1 MPRKKLTAAD
11 RIDTAFPRT
20 QFRGKDHVA
29 QVLAG
34 VRGPHIDNIVS
45 TCKIET
51 TIPINVA
58 DIARRLVGKHQ
69 PVEFKADA
77 SIHLGPAHGS
87 STHLIFPSGRMVM
100 TGVRC
105 EGMVMAAA
113 YRFVQYFTQKYQVNA
128 TVSRCII
135 TNMHA
140 VFHMGYPLNL
150 EELHAVYGRASYW
163 KDKIK
168 CLVMKLHLIDPNTT
182 TASPAAEDAPPPQ
195 TIFRHLFAHTGT
207 TTTPASVEA
216 TPKKSGG
223 VLGKRKEPPLRSEDE
238 YADDEEEDTDEEE
251 EGYEEEDDE
260 FEFDGDLGCWVRR
273 PSVAA
278 PVSSSKK
285 PKKVRGHSRRSVLS
299 KAHVDKPV
307 FTVSSMERKKA
318 KKPKTA
324 TTSTIAT
331 GGGGGGGGPRKTKTM
346 PTISFNVWPTGAV
359 GVQGGRSRQHI
370 ELATRMAAEF
380 LAQFTM
386 HDSTRPS

>member
-1 MPRKKLTAAD
+1 MFCGFKMPRKKLTASD
-11 RIDTAFPRT
+11 RIDTAFPRV

-29 QVLAG
+29 QVTAG

-45 TCKIET
+45 TCKIEIG
-51 TIPINVA
+51 IPINVV

-113 YRFVQYFTQKYQVNA
+113 YRFAQYFTQVYQVRC

-195 TIFRHLFAHTGT
+195 TIFRHLFAHSGT
-207 TTTPASVEA
+207 TVAAAPPVITPRH
-216 TPKKSGG
+216 G
-223 VLGKRKEPPLRSEDE
+223 VLGKRKEPPRHMEDE
-238 YADDEEEDTDEEE
+238 KTEDTGDDGDNEEDEEE
-251 EGYEEEDDE
+251 EDEDE
-260 FEFDGDLGCWVRR
+260 FEFDGDLGTWVRR
-273 PSVAA
+273 DPLDC
-278 PVSSSKK
+278 
-285 PKKVRGHSRRSVLS
+285 KVIRNSRRNVLS
-299 KAHVDKPV
+299 KAHKDKPV
-307 FTVSSMERKKA
+307 FTVSSMERSTSSVHKNKKA
-318 KKPKTA
+318 KTA
-324 TTSTIAT
+324 QNTASGA
-331 GGGGGGGGPRKTKTM
+331 GGGGGPRKTKTM

-386 HDSTRPS
+386 HDSTRSS

>member
-1 MPRKKLTAAD
+1 MPRQKLTVSD
-11 RIDTAFPRT
+11 RIDTAFPRA

-51 TIPINVA
+51 NIPINVA

-113 YRFVQYFTQKYQVNA
+113 YRFVQYFTQVYQANA

-168 CLVMKLHLIDPNTT
+168 CLVMKLHLVDPNTT

-207 TTTPASVEA
+207 AKPAPAITTTA
-216 TPKKSGG
+216 TGSG
-223 VLGKRKEPPLRSEDE
+223 VLGKRKARNDDEDDEKAAVAASEDTGE
-238 YADDEEEDTDEEE
+238 DGDDEHDEEE
-251 EGYEEEDDE
+251 EDDDE
-260 FEFDGDLGCWVRR
+260 FEFDGDLGTWVRR
-273 PSVAA
+273 A
-278 PVSSSKK
+278 PADKQTI
-285 PKKVRGHSRRSVLS
+285 RNSRRNVLG
-299 KAHVDKPV
+299 KAHANKPV
-307 FTVSSMERKKA
+307 FTVSSMERSTTTRKAKKA
-318 KKPKTA
+318 KTVQSA
-324 TTSTIAT
+324 TTT
-331 GGGGGGGGPRKTKTM
+331 GAGAAAGPRKTKTM

-386 HDSTRPS
+386 HDSTRPT

>member
-1 MPRKKLTAAD
+1 MPRQKLTVSD
-11 RIDTAFPRT
+11 RIDTAFPRA

-45 TCKIET
+45 TCKIELG
-51 TIPINVA
+51 IPINVA

-113 YRFVQYFTQKYQVNA
+113 YRFAQYFTQVYQVRC

-168 CLVMKLHLIDPNTT
+168 CLVMKLHLVDPNTT

-207 TTTPASVEA
+207 AKPAPAVTTAS
-216 TPKKSGG
+216 G
-223 VLGKRKEPPLRSEDE
+223 VLGKRKARSGENDDEKEETAEDTGE
-238 YADDEEEDTDEEE
+238 DGDNEHEEEEEDED
-251 EGYEEEDDE
+251 DDE
-260 FEFDGDLGCWVRR
+260 FEFDGDLGAWVRR
-273 PSVAA
+273 SPAD
-278 PVSSSKK
+278 KQTI
-285 PKKVRGHSRRSVLS
+285 RNSRRNVLG
-299 KAHVDKPV
+299 KAHANKPV
-307 FTVSSMERKKA
+307 FTVSSMERNSTSLSRKAKKA
-318 KKPKTA
+318 KTVQSA
-324 TTSTIAT
+324 TTGAAA
-331 GGGGGGGGPRKTKTM
+331 GPRKTKTM

>member
-1 MPRKKLTAAD
+1 MPRQKLTVSD
-11 RIDTAFPRT
+11 RIDTAFPRA

-45 TCKIET
+45 TCKIELG
-51 TIPINVA
+51 IPINVA

-113 YRFVQYFTQKYQVNA
+113 YRFAQYFTQVYQVRC

-168 CLVMKLHLIDPNTT
+168 CLVMKLHLVDPNTT

-207 TTTPASVEA
+207 SLVKPATTTTP
-216 TPKKSGG
+216 TPRHKG
-223 VLGKRKEPPLRSEDE
+223 VLGKRKAEARSEDE
-238 YADDEEEDTDEEE
+238 YADDEKEEEEADTEDTDGEGEEA
-251 EGYEEEDDE
+251 DDE
-260 FEFDGDLGCWVRR
+260 FEFDGDLGAWVRR
-273 PSVAA
+273 SHAD
-278 PVSSSKK
+278 KQTI
-285 PKKVRGHSRRSVLS
+285 RNSRRNVLG
-299 KAHVDKPV
+299 KAHANKPV
-307 FTVSSMERKKA
+307 FTVSSMERSTSSRKAKKA
-318 KKPKTA
+318 KTVQSA
-324 TTSTIAT
+324 TTT
-331 GGGGGGGGPRKTKTM
+331 GAAAGPRKTKTM